1 MDVALFA
8 LVAHD
13 QARFKA
19 HIRERLVK
27 VPRHAK
33 AGAATH
39 PTINVILVAIIEFT
53 GSGRTPRLFQT
64 DDFRQ
69 ILVSDVRDLIA
80 EVYDLFEI
88 FWGHIGMGYE
98 V

>member
-1 MDVALFA
+1 MDVAFFA
-8 LVAHD
+8 FVPHD

-19 HIRERLVK
+19 HVSERLVH

-33 AGAATH
+33 AGAPAH
-39 PTINVILVAIIEFT
+39 PRIDIVLVAVVEFA
-53 GSGRTPRLFQT
+53 GAGRTPRLLQT

-69 ILVSDVRDLIA
+69 IFVGDVRNLIA
-80 EVYDLFEI
+80 EVNDLFEI
-88 FWGHIGMGYE
+88 FWGHTDMSYE